1 MATKKKIPRRYLL
14 NLSDS
19 KKKIQM
25 ENLSGHSVYPYVG
38 IIQIRLRVE
47 TKKFPLSRLK
57 ASSPVFIYGFI
68 IQPEV
73 GDSKKKFCYIEN
85 RMHLC
90 YSVMEYIRLEKRSKY
105 HIYPEAEEENMK
117 VSTLLEGLEYI
128 CCQGSTGQEVTTVV
142 YDSRKVEENSLFICI
157 RGAVVDG
164 HKFVPDVIE
173 KGAKTLIVEEEVEA
187 PSDVTVIKVADTRYA
202 MAFISAAYFGHPA
215 KELKTIG
222 ITGTKGKTTTTY
234 MVKSILENAGYKVGL
249 VGTIEVIIGDE
260 HIHANNTTPE
270 SYLLQEYF
278 ARMVDAGLD
287 TVVMEVS
294 SQALMLH
301 RTQGFVFDYGIFTN
315 LEPDHIGPNE
325 HASFEEY
332 LHCKGLLFK
341 QCKVGIV
348 NGDDEHWQAVTEG
361 HTCALESFG
370 MGEHCMLRAENRQLV
385 HKPGELG
392 VTFHVTGLMN
402 FAVEVPMPGK
412 FSVYNALAA
421 IAICRHFKVDEEAI
435 KKALLQA
442 KVKGRIEM
450 IKVSDQFTLL
460 IDYAHNAMALESL
473 LTTLREYEPHR
484 LVSLFGCGGNRS
496 RQRRFEMGEVSGRLA
511 DLTIITSDNP
521 RFEEPQDIINDIK
534 TGMAKTDGKYVEI
547 CDRKEAITYA
557 IEHGEPG
564 DIIVLAGKGHEDYQ
578 EIKGVKHPMDE
589 RDLIRDILAE
599 GHIPGS
605 AAGQGL

>member
-1 MATKKKIPRRYLL
+1 MKALKELL
-14 NLSDS
+14 SEL
-19 KKKIQM
+19 
-25 ENLSGHSVYPYVG
+25 
-38 IIQIRLRVE
+38 
-47 TKKFPLSRLK
+47 T
-57 ASSPVFIYGFI
+57 FICERG
-68 IQPEV
+68 
-73 GDSKKKFCYIEN
+73 N
-85 RMHLC
+85 
-90 YSVMEYIRLEKRSKY
+90 LEK
-105 HIYPEAEEENMK
+105 
-117 VSTLLEGLEYI
+117 
-128 CCQGSTGQEVTTVV
+128 EVTAVV
-142 YDSRKVEENSLFICI
+142 YDSRKIIEGCLFVCI
-157 RGAVVDG
+157 KGANFDG
-164 HKFVPDVIE
+164 HQAAAEAAE
-173 KGAKTLIVEEEVEA
+173 KKAAAIIVSKEVELPEQTETTLIRVE
-187 PSDVTVIKVADTRYA
+187 DTRYA
-202 MAFISAAYFGHPA
+202 LAFVSAAWFDHPA
-215 KELKTIG
+215 KKLTTIG

-234 MVKSILENAGYKVGL
+234 LVKSILENAGRKVGL
-249 VGTIEVIIGDE
+249 VGTIEIIIGDT
-260 HIHANNTTPE
+260 HIHAVNTTPE

-278 ARMVDAGLD
+278 AKMVESGCD

-301 RTQGFVFDYGIFTN
+301 RTQGFVFDFGIFTN

-450 IKVSDQFTLL
+450 IKVSDQFTVL

-589 RDLIRDILAE
+589 RDLIRDILME